1 MTTKTVTLPRLH
13 PQQQAAEAAAKRF
26 NIYCCGRRWGK
37 DVLLMRR
44 KARMVGERKPL
55 GWFAPTYR
63 MMTENYKQL
72 HSILAPI
79 ITRDSMTDHVLEI
92 EGGAS
97 IEFWSL
103 DNYDAARGRRYYH
116 VTINEAAMAGN
127 LMDAWNYVIRPTLMD
142 YRGGLD
148 MSSTPKGYNAFSTFW
163 NQAENNSDW
172 ARVHYTT
179 YDNPYIPA
187 SEIQALKEILPARAF
202 QQEILAE
209 FVADGSYFQNIDAC
223 CVLDAPDM
231 PEAHPGHTFGL
242 GIDWGQSN
250 DFTVGTVGC
259 RECDR
264 AVDWFRFNGLS
275 YPVQRARIVEY
286 VKKWPGVRV
295 LPERNS
301 IGGPNID
308 DLRLVEWEMNGKKQ
322 YIEIALGP
330 DGQHGFNTSATTK
343 PMLIEQLYLA
353 LQRGRKYPKEYADEF
368 RAYEVTMRANGA
380 PSFSAP
386 ASGHDDRC
394 ISAALENYLSLSAL
408 QVF

>member
-1 MTTKTVTLPRLH
+1 
-13 PQQQAAEAAAKRF
+13 
-26 NIYCCGRRWGK
+26 
-37 DVLLMRR
+37 MRR
-44 KARMVGERKPL
+44 KARMIGERKPL

-72 HSILAPI
+72 RDMLAPVVI
-79 ITRDSMTDHVLEI
+79 RESMSDHVLEI

-97 IEFWSL
+97 IDFWSL

-127 LMDAWNYVIRPTLMD
+127 LMDAWAYVIRPTLLD
-142 YRGGLD
+142 FQGGLD
-148 MSSTPKGYNAFSTFW
+148 MSSTPKGFNAFHTFW
-163 NQAENNSDW
+163 AQAENSPEW
-172 ARVHYTT
+172 ARFHYTT
-179 YDNPYIPA
+179 FDNPYIPA
-187 SEIQALKEILPARAF
+187 SEIEALRAILPERAY
-202 QQEILAE
+202 QQEIMAE
-209 FVADGSYFQNIDAC
+209 FIQDGSYFQNIDVC
-223 CVLDAPDM
+223 CVLDSPDN
-231 PEAHPGHTFGL
+231 PSDHPGHTFGL

-275 YPVQRARIVEY
+275 YPMQRQRIVE
-286 VKKWPGVRV
+286 VIKKWPGIRV

-301 IGGPNID
+301 IGQPNID
-308 DLRLVEWEMNGKKQ
+308 DLRLVTWQEKVIAANGQPMDVTQFIEM
-322 YIEIALGP
+322 ALGP
-330 DGQHGFNTSATTK
+330 DGQYGFNTSATTK

-368 RAYEVTMRANGA
+368 RAYEVTTRANGA

-386 ASGHDDRC
+386 SGMHDDKI
-394 ISAALENYLSLSAL
+394 ISAALENYLSMSAL